1 MVNDCFA
8 PLVKNLS
15 SFSLFYL
22 ISILNLEGGCPCQ
35 LIFTQSDFPWMK
47 RSPLIL
53 GEDVSWSQLFPLNPQ
68 WEHFQY
74 KDEKPS
80 PLLPVPPLHLDDLM
94 HWMDIESPPTR
105 SSCEAHSSLIWS
117 RKTDL
122 GGPHALPPTPM
133 ILLPSLS
140 QAPLSLSIVPTP
152 MVLPRTEI
160 VNIMG
165 SNSPTYMSQHRLF

>member
-1 MVNDCFA
+1 MSTYIYTIWLSMNEKVASYFRWRCF
-8 PLVKNLS
+8 VS
-15 SFSLFYL
+15 SALPPEPTVGTFPVQRWETFSTVA
-22 ISILNLEGGCPCQ
+22 C
-35 LIFTQSDFPWMK
+35 
-47 RSPLIL
+47 
-53 GEDVSWSQLFPLNPQ
+53 
-68 WEHFQY
+68 
-74 KDEKPS
+74 
-80 PLLPVPPLHLDDLM
+80 PPLHLDDLM
-94 HWMDIESPPTR
+94 HRMDTESPPTR

-165 SNSPTYMSQHRLF
+165 SNSSTYMSQHRLF